1 MVTSIDTPHG
11 LTSADAVIKRMFDLI
26 FSFIG
31 LIITGPIIAVAWV
44 LAALNTGRNG
54 FFLQSRVG
62 RFGKSFKIIKIRTMR
77 TDSVLNTTVT
87 TSTDRRITRVG
98 RILRKT
104 KIDELPQL
112 INVLMGDMSFVGPR
126 PDVAGFA
133 DILEGD
139 DRVVLS
145 VRPGITGPAA
155 LAYRNEE
162 EILSLQE
169 DPELYNRE
177 VIFPEKV
184 RINREYIEKY
194 SFLNDIKY
202 IFLTLFHG

>member
-1 MVTSIDTPHG
+1 MI
-11 LTSADAVIKRMFDLI
+11 DAVIKRMFDLI

-44 LAALNTGRNG
+44 LATLDTGRNG

-62 RFGKSFKIIKIRTMR
+62 RFGKSFKIVKIRTMR

-112 INVLMGDMSFVGPR
+112 INVLIGDMSFVGPR

-133 DILEGD
+133 DVLEGD

-184 RINREYIEKY
+184 RINREYIRKY

-202 IFLTLFHG
+202 IFLTLFHGK

>member
-1 MVTSIDTPHG
+1 MI
-11 LTSADAVIKRMFDLI
+11 DAVIKRMFDLI

-44 LAALNTGRNG
+44 LATLDTGRNG

-62 RFGKSFKIIKIRTMR
+62 RFGKSFKIVKIRTMR

-112 INVLMGDMSFVGPR
+112 INVLIGDMSFVGPR

-133 DILEGD
+133 DVLEGD

-184 RINREYIEKY
+184 RINREYIKKY

-202 IFLTLFHG
+202 IFLTLFHGK

>member
-1 MVTSIDTPHG
+1 MI
-11 LTSADAVIKRMFDLI
+11 DAVIKRMFDLI

-44 LAALNTGRNG
+44 LATLDTGRNG

-112 INVLMGDMSFVGPR
+112 INVLIGDMSFVGPR

-133 DILEGD
+133 DVLEGD

-184 RINREYIEKY
+184 RINREYIKKY

-202 IFLTLFHG
+202 IFLTLFHGK